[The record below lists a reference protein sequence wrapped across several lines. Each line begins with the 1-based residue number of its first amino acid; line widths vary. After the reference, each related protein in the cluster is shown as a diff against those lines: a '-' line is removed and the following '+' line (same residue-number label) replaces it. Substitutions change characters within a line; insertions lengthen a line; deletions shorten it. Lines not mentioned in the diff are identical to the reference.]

1 MQMIA
6 LRAAG
11 VSPGAPC
18 GAVIHS
24 AGVAGRCTRRYE
36 RQAWQNGFRRV
47 AGVDE
52 VGRGAL
58 FGPVVAAAVILNPA
72 RRIPGLDDSKKLTA
86 AKRRLLAERI
96 RDRALSWAV
105 GEIVPERIDAWNIY
119 QASRQAMEQALA
131 QLDPGPDYVL
141 SDALPLALPVPCRS
155 LVHGDARSVS
165 IAAASILAKVH
176 RDLLLEALDRE
187 FPGYG
192 LARHKGYA
200 TREHLERLRE
210 HGPTPL
216 HRRSFAPVRECLA
229 ILHAA
234 EQNPL
239 PF

>member
-1 MQMIA
+1 M
-6 LRAAG
+6 
-11 VSPGAPC
+11 
-18 GAVIHS
+18 
-24 AGVAGRCTRRYE
+24 AGRCTRRYE
-36 RQAWQNGFRRV
+36 RQAGRLGFARI

-86 AKRRLLAERI
+86 ARRRLLSEKILER
-96 RDRALSWAV
+96 AVAWAV
-105 GEIVPERIDAWNIY
+105 AEVLPERIDAWNIY
-119 QASRQAMEQALA
+119 QASRQAMERALKDLKPPA
-131 QLDPGPDYVL
+131 DFIL
-141 SDALPLALPVPCRS
+141 SDAMRLELPIPCRA
-155 LVHGDARSVS
+155 VIHGDARSVS
-165 IAAASILAKVH
+165 IAAASILAKVY
-176 RDLLLEALDRE
+176 RDRLLEDWDRE

-200 TREHLERLRE
+200 TREHLARLRQQ
-210 HGPTPL
+210 GPTPL
-216 HRRSFAPVRECLA
+216 HRRSFAPVRESLA